1 MKTKTWILLL
11 GAVLILCAGAS
22 FFLLMPGDAATHAE
36 ILSDGALMHT
46 VDLRIDR
53 EITITTYNGGHN
65 VIMVK
70 DGKIAVT
77 EATCPDHYCM
87 QRGYCDRGTQIVCL
101 PNRLV
106 IRFVGAQEIDAVAG

>member
-11 GAVLILCAGAS
+11 SGVLILCMGTS
-22 FFLLMPGDAATHAE
+22 YFLLTPGEAATHAE
-36 ILSDGALMHT
+36 ILSDGQLMHT

-53 EITITTYNGGHN
+53 EITITTSSGGRN
-65 VIMVK
+65 VITVR

-77 EATCPDHYCM
+77 EASCPDHYCM

-106 IRFVGAQEIDAVAG
+106 IRFTGAQEIDAVVG